1 VATIGVFDGVHRGH
15 QVIINRAVSRAADA
29 GVPSVLVT
37 FDPHPSEVVRPGSH
51 PAILTGP
58 NRKAELVAALGVDA
72 MCVLPF
78 TPEFSRL
85 APETFVHTVLV
96 ESLHSVGVVVGH
108 NFRFGH
114 RAAGDVT
121 LLARL
126 GEEFG
131 FAAEQVPLLLDGE
144 SRFSSTAI
152 RACIAGGDIAG
163 ATRGLGREHR
173 VEGIVVRGDGRGR
186 EIGYPTANVA
196 AIPHAAVPADGV
208 YAGYLVLATGRVPAA
223 VSIGTNPTFNGRE
236 RRLEAFALDFDA
248 DIYGDYVG
256 VDFVSRLRPTER
268 FSEVAELVEAIDADV
283 IATRRALAEHA
294 EPGPA

>member
-1 VATIGVFDGVHRGH
+1 VVTIGVFDGVHRGH
-15 QVIINRAVSRAADA
+15 RVIIERAVRRAAAA

-51 PAILTGP
+51 PAVLTGP
-58 NRKAELVAALGVDA
+58 KRKAELVAELGVGA

-78 TPEFSRL
+78 TREVSRRSPES
-85 APETFVHTVLV
+85 FVHEVLV
-96 ESLHSVGVVVGH
+96 ESLHAVGVVVGR

-114 RAAGDVT
+114 RAAGDGA

-131 FAAEQVPLLLDGE
+131 FVAEEVPLILDGE

-173 VEGIVVRGDGRGR
+173 VEGVVVRGDGRGR
-186 EIGYPTANVA
+186 ELGYPTANVET
-196 AIPHAAVPADGV
+196 IPYAAVPADGV
-208 YAGYLVLATGRVPAA
+208 YAGYLARSAGRLPAA
-223 VSIGTNPTFNGRE
+223 ISVGTNPTFSGQE
-236 RRLEAFALDFDA
+236 RRVEAFVLDLDT
-248 DIYGDYVG
+248 DLYGQHVG
-256 VDFVSRLRPTER
+256 VDFVARLRPMER
-268 FSEVAELVEAIDADV
+268 FADTAALAEAIDSDV
-283 IATRRALAEHA
+283 AETRRALAGHA
-294 EPGPA
+294 GDGPA